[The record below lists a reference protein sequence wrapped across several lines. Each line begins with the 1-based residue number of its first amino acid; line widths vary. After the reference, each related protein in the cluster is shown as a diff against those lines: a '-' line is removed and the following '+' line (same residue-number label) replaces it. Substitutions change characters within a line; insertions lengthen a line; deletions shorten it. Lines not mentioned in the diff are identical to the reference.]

1 MGRRDL
7 WAPTRWCTLGGLLE
21 TRNESQAFGGV
32 FEMSDEQQVKSPK
45 DSAIETTYLVMPSQ
59 ANPHGTAFG
68 GAIIAW
74 IDMAAAMV
82 AQRHCGRE
90 VVTAGID
97 SLIFKEPI
105 RIGDHVLL
113 KASVNYVGRTSMEVG
128 VRVTREDPYSGNS
141 VLATSAHLTF
151 VALDENKRP
160 VPVPPI
166 VPQTQ
171 AEKKRYENAKIR
183 VKARKALLKKI
194 S

>member
-1 MGRRDL
+1 
-7 WAPTRWCTLGGLLE
+7 
-21 TRNESQAFGGV
+21 
-32 FEMSDEQQVKSPK
+32 MSDGQPGKSPK

-68 GAIIAW
+68 GAIVAW
-74 IDMAAAMV
+74 IDMAAAMA

-97 SLIFKEPI
+97 SIVFKEPI
-105 RIGDHVLL
+105 RIGDQVLL

-151 VALDENKRP
+151 VALDENKKP

-166 VPQTQ
+166 VPRTE

-183 VKARKALLKKI
+183 VKARKELLKKI
-194 S
+194 G